1 MPLGSTLLEMRVTEK
16 ATSLCNGKS
25 GWHNWF

>member
-25 GWHNWF
+25 G